1 MRHTIFLFAKFS
13 NLMVDVVGKKKCKN
27 ERGVQG
33 LLGVCGGGS
42 VEVK

>member
-13 NLMVDVVGKKKCKN
+13 NLTIDVVGIKNCKN